1 MKVKVRAK
9 IGFMEDGES
18 TKGSGEDTRVCTRLG
33 AKEKS
38 RPGEY
43 ERNGSAVYNKE

>member
-1 MKVKVRAK
+1 M
-9 IGFMEDGES
+9 
-18 TKGSGEDTRVCTRLG
+18 KGSGEDTRVCTRLG

-43 ERNGSAVYNKE
+43 ERNGSAVYNKERREWREESTKWERNA